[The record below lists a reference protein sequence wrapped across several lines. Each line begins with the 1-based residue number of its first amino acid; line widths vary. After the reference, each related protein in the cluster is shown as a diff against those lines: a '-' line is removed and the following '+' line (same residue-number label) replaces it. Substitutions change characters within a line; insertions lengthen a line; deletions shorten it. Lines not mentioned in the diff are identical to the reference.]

1 MQHNLREF
9 LRHGGSGQYVF
20 ARQNGAVYGYR
31 ADISIKLLFPG
42 YAELRADFTD
52 QLDRVIADNARML
65 LNALTPPDTVPWVT
79 EADLRD
85 VSDAKE
91 EALRQW
97 DARLTAIF
105 EEYETHP
112 QRLRPLRTAM
122 EERLLRAFAGL
133 INQLRQQ
140 DLGIERYIWRSQDD
154 AKVRDSH
161 AEYDDQVFRWDE
173 PPAGGHPGQAHNC
186 RCVAEPVAPREAMIT
201 PVEYVPNVGGLPD
214 VLPSPSELGSGL
226 RALTRGGLAAVAA
239 VGLEAFRRYAEEA
252 AVQRSAERLG
262 LDLFTVEGVLAAR
275 AHAWGQFNSGRFSG
289 ADWSGPSSEIV
300 AEALS
305 LHELSDP
312 GALGRALAGNQE
324 DIARIQG
331 VVDQALRAWNEGRL
345 TVRPGEFA
353 SGWVEVFPELTEGE
367 RRLGELPGFTPER
380 IEPWLET
387 YPAEA
392 LGLPNHTGSPAAED
406 PTGNIISTP
415 VPDEVGP
422 NIVEARRDEAFTTP
436 GGNTI
441 GDHGGKGDGLEY
453 ITGKGHTVGQI
464 DDIIANPR
472 PDLSGIVAGRGRYR
486 GQDMTLLTGQDGHW
500 VLLSPEGRVVA
511 VSNRNRPLWETENE
525 PDPIIRPLE

>member
-31 ADISIKLLFPG
+31 AGISIKSEFPG
-42 YAELRADFTD
+42 YADLRADFTD
-52 QLDRVIADNARML
+52 QLDRVIADNTRML

-133 INQLRQQ
+133 VNQLRQQ

-154 AKVRDSH
+154 TKVRDSH
-161 AEYDDQVFRWDE
+161 ADYDDQVFRWDE

-186 RCVAEPVAPREAMIT
+186 RCYAEPVAPSETMIT
-201 PVEYVPNVGGLPD
+201 PAEYVPSVGGLPD
-214 VLPSPSELGSGL
+214 ALPSPSELGSGL
-226 RALTRGGLAAVAA
+226 RALTRGGLAAVAV
-239 VGLEAFRRYAEEA
+239 VGLEAFRRYAEDT

-262 LDLFTVEGVLAAR
+262 LDLSTVEGVLAAR
-275 AHAWGQFNSGRFSG
+275 AHAWGQFHSGDFAG

-300 AEALS
+300 AQGLA

-312 GALGRALAGNQE
+312 GALGRALSGSQE
-324 DIARIQG
+324 DLARIQG
-331 VVDQALRAWNEGRL
+331 IVDQALKAWGAGQL
-345 TVRPGEFA
+345 VVIPGEFA
-353 SGWVEVFPELTEGE
+353 SGWVEVFPQFDEFGRDILD
-367 RRLGELPGFTPER
+367 LPGFSTEGYQSLGGTSTPHVVENR
-380 IEPWLET
+380 AEGGPRALPEGIPDTDAEGRPVEPA
-387 YPAEA
+387 PDAR
-392 LGLPNHTGSPAAED
+392 GLPKQGRPGTW
-406 PTGNIISTP
+406 
-415 VPDEVGP
+415 VVGP
-422 NIVEARRDEAFTTP
+422 RGDRLYGPDGKPIKDIDW
-436 GGNTI
+436 GH
-441 GDHGGKGDGLEY
+441 DHGQGQPHTHEWIDGERQPGRPATEEESFSGDGR
-453 ITGKGHTVGQI
+453 G
-464 DDIIANPR
+464 DDG
-472 PDLSGIVAGRGRYR
+472 L
-486 GQDMTLLTGQDGHW
+486 
-500 VLLSPEGRVVA
+500 
-511 VSNRNRPLWETENE
+511 
-525 PDPIIRPLE
+525 IRPEDWR

>member
-31 ADISIKLLFPG
+31 AGISIKSLFPD

-52 QLDRVIADNARML
+52 QLDRVIADNTRML
-65 LNALTPPDTVPWVT
+65 LNALTPPDTAPWVT

-85 VSDAKE
+85 VSNAKE

-97 DARLTAIF
+97 DGRLTAIF

-122 EERLLRAFAGL
+122 EERLIRAFAGL

-140 DLGIERYIWRSQDD
+140 ALGIERYIWRSQDD
-154 AKVRDSH
+154 SKVRESH
-161 AEYDDQVFRWDE
+161 SEYDDRVFRWDE

-239 VGLEAFRRYAEEA
+239 VGLEAFRRYADEA

-300 AEALS
+300 AEALA

-312 GALGRALAGNQE
+312 GALGRALEGSQE

-353 SGWVEVFPELTEGE
+353 SGWVEVFPKLDEFGRDILD
-367 RRLGELPGFTPER
+367 LPGFSTDGYQSLGGTSSPHVVENRTEGGPRALPEGIPETDSEGR
-380 IEPWLET
+380 PVEPA
-387 YPAEA
+387 PEA
-392 LGLPNHTGSPAAED
+392 RGLPAQGRPGTW
-406 PTGNIISTP
+406 
-415 VPDEVGP
+415 VVGP
-422 NIVEARRDEAFTTP
+422 RGDRLYGPDGKPIKDVDW
-436 GGNTI
+436 GH
-441 GDHGGKGDGLEY
+441 DHGQGQPHTHEWIDGERQPGRPATEEESFSGDGR
-453 ITGKGHTVGQI
+453 G
-464 DDIIANPR
+464 DDG
-472 PDLSGIVAGRGRYR
+472 L
-486 GQDMTLLTGQDGHW
+486 
-500 VLLSPEGRVVA
+500 
-511 VSNRNRPLWETENE
+511 
-525 PDPIIRPLE
+525 IRPEDWK

>member
-20 ARQNGAVYGYR
+20 ARQNGDVYGYR
-31 ADISIKLLFPG
+31 AGISIKSLFPG
-42 YAELRADFTD
+42 YADLRADFTD
-52 QLDRVIADNARML
+52 QLDRVIADNTLML
-65 LNALTPPDTVPWVT
+65 LNALTLPDTVPWVT

-112 QRLRPLRTAM
+112 QRLRPLRAAM
-122 EERLLRAFAGL
+122 EERLMRAFAGL

-140 DLGIERYIWRSQDD
+140 DLGVERYIWRSRDD

-161 AEYDDQVFRWDE
+161 ADYDDQIFRWDQ

-186 RCVAEPVAPREAMIT
+186 RCVAEPVAPRDAMIT
-201 PVEYVPNVGGLPD
+201 PVEYVPNIGGLPD

-239 VGLEAFRRYAEEA
+239 VGLEAFRRYADEL
-252 AVQRSAERLG
+252 AVQRSAKRLG
-262 LDLFTVEGVLAAR
+262 LDLSTVEGVLAAR

-300 AEALS
+300 AEALA

-324 DIARIQG
+324 DIARIQS
-331 VVDQALRAWNEGRL
+331 VVDQALRAWGAGRL
-345 TVRPGEFA
+345 SVQIEDLS
-353 SGWVEVFPELTEGE
+353 SGWIEVFPELTEGE

-380 IEPWLET
+380 IEQWLET

-392 LGLPNHTGSPAAED
+392 LGLPNHTGSPPVED
-406 PTGNIISTP
+406 PVGNIISTP
-415 VPDEVGP
+415 IPELAGP
-422 NIVEARRDEAFTTP
+422 SILEARPANIETPAGNIVR
-436 GGNTI
+436 G
-441 GDHGGKGDGLEY
+441 HGPKGDGAEY
-453 ITGKGHTVGQI
+453 ITGKGHTAEQI
-464 DDIIANPR
+464 DGIIANPN
-472 PDLSGIVAGRGRYR
+472 PDLSGVIRGFGPYK
-486 GQDMTLLTGQDGHW
+486 GQEMTLLTGRDGHW
-500 VLLSPEGRVVA
+500 VILNPDGEVVA
-511 VSNRNRPLWETENE
+511 VSNRNAPLRAPENDLQE
-525 PDPIIRPLE
+525 IIRPLE